1 MDLDNPAILIVAI
14 VVGLTVL
21 MLGLSWL
28 FNGNWP
34 WQRPRSGSDEIDR
47 DRSGEPGLLGRYFP
61 GGGGDGGAG
70 GS

>member
-1 MDLDNPAILIVAI
+1 
-14 VVGLTVL
+14 

-28 FNGNWP
+28 FNGHWP
-34 WQRPRSGSDEIDR
+34 WQRPPHGSDEIDR
-47 DRSGEPGLLGRYFP
+47 ERIQDPGMLGRFYP

>member
-1 MDLDNPAILIVAI
+1 MDPGNPVILIVAM
-14 VVGLTVL
+14 VAGLSVL

-28 FNGNWP
+28 FNGHWP
-34 WQRPRSGSDEIDR
+34 WQRPPHGSDEIDR
-47 DRSGEPGLLGRYFP
+47 ERIQHPGTLGRFYP